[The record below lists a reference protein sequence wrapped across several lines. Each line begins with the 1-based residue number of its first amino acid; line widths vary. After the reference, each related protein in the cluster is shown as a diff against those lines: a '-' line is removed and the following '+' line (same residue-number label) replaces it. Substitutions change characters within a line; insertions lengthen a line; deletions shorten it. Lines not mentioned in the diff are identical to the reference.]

1 VDRAHARE
9 ALIEP
14 VRVDLAL
21 VPVDEHRI
29 DGHQSEPPRHAQRC
43 QQVGFAQSDHGDV
56 EGAADFQEAG
66 FLEVSDDEA
75 VIARALGFECVADRL
90 RGAAEFRQRMEKVV
104 GWVEPVHLEFDAGR
118 RGGVEQRL

>member
-1 VDRAHARE
+1 MRIARTPRE

-21 VPVDEHRI
+21 VPVNEHRI
-29 DGHQSEPPRHAQRC
+29 DGHQSEPPPHAQRC

-66 FLEVSDDEA
+66 FLKMSDDEA

-90 RGAAEFRQRMEKVV
+90 RGAAEIPSADGKGGRV
-104 GWVEPVHLEFDAGR
+104 GRARAPR
-118 RGGVEQRL
+118 I